1 MNNSSKITKVQSVA
15 IIVLFILLE
24 WGLWFLRVPIFRVF
38 GVTASSS
45 DQLVYYFGLGFDIVV
60 RVLLPLIVLS
70 LIYNESPQRWGITLK
85 GAGFEKWIVLIV
97 CVALLASMSLMGTI
111 KILGNGQFWPLIWWS
126 VIYFISSIDQ
136 EIRYH
141 GILQT
146 ELGQFVPYKINLII
160 SSLLFTFS
168 PLHLGSNGTIIFFI
182 STFILGIYAGY
193 LRQRSGSLVGAVLV
207 HFFGGFAFNVLAI
220 LAA

>member
-1 MNNSSKITKVQSVA
+1 MNNSSKITKGQSVA

-24 WGLWFLRVPIFRVF
+24 WGLWFLRVPIFKAF
-38 GVTASSS
+38 GITASSS

-70 LIYNESPQRWGITLK
+70 LIYKQSPKRWGATLK
-85 GAGFEKWIVLIV
+85 GAGFEKRIVLIV
-97 CVALLASMSLMGTI
+97 CVALFASMSLMGTI

-136 EIRYH
+136 EIRYR
-141 GILQT
+141 GVLQT
-146 ELGQFVPYKINLII
+146 ELGQFVPYQTNLVI

-168 PLHLGSNGTIIFFI
+168 PLHLGSSGVIFFI
-182 STFILGIYAGY
+182 TTFILGIYAGY
-193 LRQRSGSLVGAVLV
+193 LRQRSGSLVGPILV